1 MHFSLRLLG
10 VLNKLILLLKMF
22 KVKHEQLLATENEQL
37 QKLNEIVLKAIEEE
51 KLLSDKLPE
60 FEDRNSP
67 FVSRLADKVA
77 GFGGSWKF
85 IISFFLFKAKD
96 AGVKIGLC
104 GQGPS
109 DFPEFATFL
118 VEQGIDSIFFNPDAL
133 LKGMENI
140 NEAESHLLVKT

>member
-22 KVKHEQLLATENEQL
+22 KVKHEQFVATENEQL
-37 QKLNEIVLKAIEEE
+37 QKLKEIVLKAIEEE

-60 FEDRNSP
+60 FEDRNSS

-85 IISFFLFKAKD
+85 IISF
-96 AGVKIGLC
+96 
-104 GQGPS
+104 S
-109 DFPEFATFL
+109 Y
-118 VEQGIDSIFFNPDAL
+118 
-133 LKGMENI
+133 LKPKMPG
-140 NEAESHLLVKT
+140 